1 MKKTLDELLND
12 VKSIEMSDDV
22 RVKLLEDLSDSFEP
36 GESTVDLENFV
47 EKSTFDEL
55 TNNYNDLQKRYISRF
70 GEKVAEEPKDSDE
83 ELLKD
88 KTVIDIKEV

>member
-36 GESTVDLENFV
+36 GESTVDLEKFV

-55 TNNYNDLQKRYISRF
+55 TNNYNDLQKRYIARF
-70 GEKVAEEPKDSDE
+70 GEKVAEEPKASDE

-88 KTVIDIKEV
+88 KTVIDVKEV

>member
-36 GESTVDLENFV
+36 GESTVDLEKFV
-47 EKSTFDEL
+47 DKSEFDEL

>member
-36 GESTVDLENFV
+36 GESTVDLEKFV
-47 EKSTFDEL
+47 DKSTFDEL
-55 TNNYNDLQKRYISRF
+55 TNNYNDLQKRYIARF
-70 GEKVAEEPKDSDE
+70 GEKVADEPKASDE

-88 KTVIDIKEV
+88 KTAIDIKEV

>member
-36 GESTVDLENFV
+36 GESTVDLEKFV

-55 TNNYNDLQKRYISRF
+55 TNNYNDLQKRYIARF
-70 GEKVAEEPKDSDE
+70 GETVAEEPKNSDE

>member
-36 GESTVDLENFV
+36 GESTVDLEKFV
-47 EKSTFDEL
+47 DKSEFDEL
-55 TNNYNDLQKRYISRF
+55 TNNYNDLQKRYIARF
-70 GEKVAEEPKDSDE
+70 GEKVSEEPKDSDE

-88 KTVIDIKEV
+88 KTVIDVKEV

>member
-12 VKSIEMSDDV
+12 VKSIEMSDDA

-36 GESTVDLENFV
+36 GESTVDLEKFV

-55 TNNYNDLQKRYISRF
+55 TNNYNDLQKRYIARF
-70 GEKVAEEPKDSDE
+70 GEKVDDEPKDSDE

-88 KTVIDIKEV
+88 KTVIDVKEV

>member
-12 VKSIEMSDDV
+12 VKSIEMNDDI

-36 GESTVDLENFV
+36 GESTVDLEKFV
-47 EKSTFDEL
+47 DKSEFDEL
-55 TNNYNDLQKRYISRF
+55 TNNYNDLQKRYIARF
-70 GEKVAEEPKDSDE
+70 GEKVVEEPKDSDE

>member
-12 VKSIEMSDDV
+12 VKAVEMSDDV
-22 RVKLLEDLSDSFEP
+22 RVKLLEDLSDSFQP
-36 GESTVDLENFV
+36 SESTVDLENFV
-47 EKSTFDEL
+47 DKSTYDEL
-55 TNNYNDLQKRYISRF
+55 TKNYNDLQQRYISRF

-88 KTVIDIKEV
+88 KTVIDVKEV

>member
-55 TNNYNDLQKRYISRF
+55 TNNYNDLQQRYIARF
-70 GEKVAEEPKDSDE
+70 GEKVTEEPKDSDE

>member
-47 EKSTFDEL
+47 DKSEFETL
-55 TNNYNDLQKRYISRF
+55 TNNYNDLQQRYISRF
-70 GEKVAEEPKDSDE
+70 GEKVADEPKDSDE

-88 KTVIDIKEV
+88 KTVIDVKEV

>member
-36 GESTVDLENFV
+36 GESTVDLEKFV
-47 EKSTFDEL
+47 DKSTFDEL
-55 TNNYNDLQKRYISRF
+55 TNNYNDLQKRYIARF
-70 GEKVAEEPKDSDE
+70 GEKVADEPKASDE

-88 KTVIDIKEV
+88 KTVIDVKEV

>member
-36 GESTVDLENFV
+36 GESTVDLEKFV

-55 TNNYNDLQKRYISRF
+55 TNNYNDLQKRYIARF
-70 GEKVAEEPKDSDE
+70 GEKVADEPKDSDE

>member
-1 MKKTLDELLND
+1 MKKSLDELLND

-47 EKSTFDEL
+47 DKSTFDEL
-55 TNNYNDLQKRYISRF
+55 TNNYNDLQKRYIARF
-70 GEKVAEEPKDSDE
+70 GEKVTEEPKDSDE

>member
-12 VKSIEMSDDV
+12 VKAVEMSDDV
-22 RVKLLEDLSDSFEP
+22 RVKLLEDLSDSFQP
-36 GESTVDLENFV
+36 SESTVDLENFV
-47 EKSTFDEL
+47 DKSTYDEL
-55 TNNYNDLQKRYISRF
+55 SKNYNDLQQRYISRF

-88 KTVIDIKEV
+88 KTVIDVKEV

>member
-36 GESTVDLENFV
+36 GESTVDLEKFV
-47 EKSTFDEL
+47 DKSTFDEL
-55 TNNYNDLQKRYISRF
+55 TNNYNDLQKRYIARF
-70 GEKVAEEPKDSDE
+70 GEKVADEPKASDE